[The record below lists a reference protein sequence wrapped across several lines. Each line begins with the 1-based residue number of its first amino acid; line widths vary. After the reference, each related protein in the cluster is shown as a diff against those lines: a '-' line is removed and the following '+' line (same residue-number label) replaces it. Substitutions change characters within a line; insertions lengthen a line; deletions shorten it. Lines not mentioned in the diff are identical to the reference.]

1 LPPAKRVAFADQPAR
16 MRIGETTREKRMH
29 RKTAAVTCVALA
41 CAGSAHAVE
50 IHKCTD
56 ADGRITFSQ
65 QRCEGTEVS
74 TIDLEMLPSTGAG
87 RPAIGSSPDYQAVT
101 QRVADRL
108 TNRKIQNAE
117 NRVETLTRE
126 RDEKLLE
133 YREEMM
139 RTGNYVAGVD
149 RAQQYHQ
156 LITST
161 RAAYDSRIADK
172 QAEIAAL
179 REQLH
184 VPAEQP
190 QPE

>member
-1 LPPAKRVAFADQPAR
+1 LPPAKRVAFSEQPDR
-16 MRIGETTREKRMH
+16 QRIGETTREKRMH
-29 RKTAAVTCVALA
+29 RKTAAVTCLALA
-41 CAGSAHAVE
+41 FAGSAHAVE

-56 ADGRITFSQ
+56 GEGRITFSQ
-65 QRCEGTEVS
+65 QRCEGTQVS
-74 TIDLEMLPSTGAG
+74 TIDLEVLPATGAG

-117 NRVETLTRE
+117 NRVEALARE
-126 RDEKLLE
+126 RDDKLRA
-133 YREEMM
+133 YQDEMM

-149 RAQQYHQ
+149 RAQQYRQ
-156 LITST
+156 LVAST
-161 RAAYDSRIADK
+161 RAAYDSQIADK

-184 VPAEQP
+184 QPAEPP